1 MRVVIALGGN
11 AILKRGEPMTVA
23 NQRLNVRH
31 AAEAIAKVIDA
42 GHHVIITHGNGPQVG
57 LMALQDMAYDPT
69 LASPIDCL
77 VAETQG
83 LIGYLLQQE
92 LSNVT
97 DSKKEFATLLT
108 RIEVDP
114 SDVAFNNPTK
124 PIGPIYNKTEAIAM
138 TAKYGWT
145 MMPDGPHFRRA
156 VPSPMPKRIL
166 EIAMVK
172 LLVENGMSV
181 ICGGGGGIPV
191 VLRDGGSYMGTE
203 AVIDKDHAS
212 GLLAREINADAL
224 LLLTDVDGVYVDW
237 GTSQQQRLTSVTPA
251 DLSSHKF
258 LAGSMGPKVEAAI
271 DFAALGQTI
280 TGIGRLEDALEILEG
295 RAGTIVKM

>member
-11 AILKRGEPMTVA
+11 AINKRGEPMTAA

-57 LMALQDMAYDPT
+57 LMALQDMAYDPA
-69 LASPIDCL
+69 LASPIDSL

-83 LIGYLLQQE
+83 LIGYILQQE

-97 DSKKEFATLLT
+97 ESKKKFATLLT
-108 RIEVDP
+108 QIEVDP
-114 SDVAFNNPTK
+114 ADVAFKNPTK
-124 PIGPIYNKTEAIAM
+124 PIGPIYNKTDAIEM
-138 TAKYGWT
+138 TVKYGWT
-145 MMPDGPHFRRA
+145 IMPDGPHFRRV

-166 EIAMVK
+166 EIAIIK
-172 LLVENGMSV
+172 LLIENGTSL
-181 ICGGGGGIPV
+181 ICVGGGGIPV
-191 VLRDGGSYMGTE
+191 VLREDGKYEGIE

-224 LLLTDVDGVYVDW
+224 LLLTDVDGVYLDW
-237 GTSQQQRLTSVTPA
+237 GTAQQQLLTVITPT
-251 DLSSHKF
+251 DLSAHKF
-258 LAGSMGPKVEAAI
+258 PVGSMGPKVEAAI
-271 DFAALGQTI
+271 DFAAPGQTI
-280 TGIGRLEDALEILEG
+280 AGIGRLDDALEILNR
-295 RAGTIVKM
+295 RAGTIVKA